1 MKLII
6 AEVMIMK
13 SLITKMIM
21 MFTMMITIWL
31 NTECSNYSAY
41 ICGGFLD
48 FCHHFV
54 TFFEIYSLTVQEI
67 YCEKKFLTAIL
78 RQVFCLSEKDC
89 YKYWWMVVAF
99 AWTFSSFLKL
109 FTICSFWSLL
119 EILMA
124 NHNGIFFVQNIWLG
138 KRKYLLLCI
147 FSWKLWDLCQAKFM
161 SWSFFNP
168 SWFDIWTFSLLVTLC
183 SMPRGL

>member
-1 MKLII
+1 MIAMAIVMIMMLRIMVIMKLII

-21 MFTMMITIWL
+21 MFTMMITISL

-67 YCEKKFLTAIL
+67 YYEK
-78 RQVFCLSEKDC
+78 
-89 YKYWWMVVAF
+89 
-99 AWTFSSFLKL
+99 
-109 FTICSFWSLL
+109 
-119 EILMA
+119 EI
-124 NHNGIFFVQNIWLG
+124 
-138 KRKYLLLCI
+138 
-147 FSWKLWDLCQAKFM
+147 
-161 SWSFFNP
+161 
-168 SWFDIWTFSLLVTLC
+168 
-183 SMPRGL
+183 

>member
-1 MKLII
+1 MLMILII
-6 AEVMIMK
+6 AKVMIMK
-13 SLITKMIM
+13 SVMIKMIM
-21 MFTMMITIWL
+21 MFTMMIAIWL
-31 NTECSNYSAY
+31 NTECSNYSTY

-48 FCHHFV
+48 SCHHFV

-78 RQVFCLSEKDC
+78 RQVFCLSEKDY

-119 EILMA
+119 EILMV
-124 NHNGIFFVQNIWLG
+124 NHNGVFFVENIWEG
-138 KRKYLLLCI
+138 EISATLC
-147 FSWKLWDLCQAKFM
+147 FLWEAKLML
-161 SWSFFNP
+161 WSFFNP
-168 SWFDIWTFSLLVTLC
+168 SWLFYIWAFWLLVTLC